1 MERSLY
7 SQHAF
12 LKSEILPAAYRV
24 LWLRHALVLFQ
35 VQKIVDVSGD
45 DGHLLTFILEAGSGS
60 ETVGIPLNEIG
71 VVAAI
76 LEIRHINDS
85 SQIADVGR
93 QPHYLIFVQCPSHPL
108 YGIFAFRR
116 PYNQLAYHGVII
128 HRDFIALINVGVNTG
143 TDAMGLQNLS
153 DHAWRGHEVVL
164 CVLCAYTAFYGMAM
178 LADVFL
184 MELKRLTIGYENL
197 LFHQIHSHHFFG
209 DGMLHL
215 KTGVHFQ
222 KIKLMVFVN
231 KELNR
236 ASTLISNSFG
246 CGYG

>member
-1 MERSLY
+1 
-7 SQHAF
+7 
-12 LKSEILPAAYRV
+12 
-24 LWLRHALVLFQ
+24 
-35 VQKIVDVSGD
+35 
-45 DGHLLTFILEAGSGS
+45 
-60 ETVGIPLNEIG
+60 
-71 VVAAI
+71 
-76 LEIRHINDS
+76 
-85 SQIADVGR
+85 
-93 QPHYLIFVQCPSHPL
+93 
-108 YGIFAFRR
+108 
-116 PYNQLAYHGVII
+116 
-128 HRDFIALINVGVNTG
+128 
-143 TDAMGLQNLS
+143 MGLQNLS

-246 CGYG
+246 CGYGFGSHLVAKVEVEERRRAFFHNLLMSTLNRAFTVEEMNDIAEFVA